1 MFTISL
7 PRVVESVPVVI
18 DAPSFIND
26 LMELG
31 IDHDLV
37 AAQLTLDGLR
47 QALNDSINYGLP
59 AHEAHNITMHFIF
72 AKKLCG
78 PANGKF
84 TQTEMDALLE
94 RLMRETGVNVEEI
107 DLPGHVEKRVD
118 VLVQSRIEE
127 FARAHRQVVLV
138 VGDQDYVPVLRRLRV
153 RGCRVIVASLR
164 RDFLKQLAGETWRV
178 VDLLPLQDGLF
189 TYSYPVFKAATF
201 TLSECRTMI
210 ANADDRLLNQVR
222 ISESGDVF
230 ISKDAVGNRGLAGIK
245 FCLETFD
252 AGNSY
257 SGPLAAS
264 DRSHVEETFCDIR
277 EAWQMGYRG
286 HI

>member
-1 MFTISL
+1 
-7 PRVVESVPVVI
+7 
-18 DAPSFIND
+18 
-26 LMELG
+26 
-31 IDHDLV
+31 
-37 AAQLTLDGLR
+37 
-47 QALNDSINYGLP
+47 
-59 AHEAHNITMHFIF
+59 MHFIF